1 MFSSLKSKLYS
12 AGAVVG
18 SMAMA
23 LYGGVAHAAVDA
35 DVASTTAGLTA
46 TIRDNIVGAV
56 TANISTMVVAGVL
69 ILSILVI
76 WRLAKRFVSGR

>member
-1 MFSSLKSKLYS
+1 MFNSLKSKLY
-12 AGAVVG
+12 ATGGAIG
-18 SMAMA
+18 AFAMA

-35 DVASTTAGLTA
+35 DVASTTAGLTT
-46 TIRDNIVGAV
+46 TIRDNVVGAI